1 MLRVFLISWS
11 YALFFTFN
19 AAAADLSEISKLEGF
34 VSIEETLSANAD
46 KPFECA
52 NYVAASQSC
61 IAVSKSIIDGKTLI
75 SANRILVSEQPL
87 IEVQISAKL
96 DLIHGLACGTASTWD
111 IAVVGDTVTK
121 DFEKLV
127 VDAVRGNVAKYGRLC
142 VGYIKKD
149 SILQAVNFSSETG
162 EVIKEIPVT
171 NTTFWK
177 VAPQLRAA
185 EQS

>member
-1 MLRVFLISWS
+1 MLRVFLIAWS

-19 AAAADLSEISKLEGF
+19 AAAADLSQISKLEGF

-52 NYVAASQSC
+52 DYVAASQSC
-61 IAVSKSIIDGKTLI
+61 IAISKSLIDGKSLI

-111 IAVVGDTVTK
+111 IMVVGENVTK

-127 VDAVRGNVAKYGRLC
+127 VDAVRASVVKYGRIC
-142 VGYIKKD
+142 VGYIEKGG
-149 SILQAVNFSSETG
+149 ILQAVNFSAETG
-162 EVIKEIPVT
+162 KVIDEIPAS
-171 NTTFWK
+171 NTTFWE
-177 VAPQLRAA
+177 VAPSLRAS
-185 EQS
+185 EQT